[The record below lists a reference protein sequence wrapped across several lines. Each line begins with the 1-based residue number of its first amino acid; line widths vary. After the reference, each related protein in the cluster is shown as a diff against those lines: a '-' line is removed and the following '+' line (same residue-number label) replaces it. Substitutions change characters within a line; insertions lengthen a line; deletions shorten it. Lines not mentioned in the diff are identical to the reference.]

1 MQTSSILRVCV
12 CVCVYIYML
21 PASGWWAHSLSKFKL
36 MRRLRR
42 RNHEW
47 AEGWMRLEATFS
59 IWILAQI
66 VLASNSSEPHN
77 AGGKRKTHSK
87 FIEARRERETRG
99 SFQIS
104 PHIDHTNHTQSTT
117 TTPRIIIIWVRY
129 EPSRCCQSGP
139 ARGHGSA
146 PSAPPSASSFL
157 FPSTPSLS
165 LSHMKPQFG
174 GKPEPLF
181 NF

>member
-139 ARGHGSA
+139 AQARPTAA
-146 PSAPPSASSFL
+146 PLPPLHLPPLSSS
-157 FPSTPSLS
+157 PP
-165 LSHMKPQFG
+165 
-174 GKPEPLF
+174 PLLCPCRI
-181 NF
+181 